1 MGPRVTP
8 SQLGQPIEQPLLNHQ
23 HAWPLAPESLPLASV
38 VGHQHGPSYL
48 PEQNWPLKAVK
59 LFHGSMLWS
68 MALREGGYT
77 MAPWPAHA
85 GSSATIATSSTSAA
99 VAMMPMIHQNF
110 NTKGPTTSRPSCYSS
125 CP

>member
-38 VGHQHGPSYL
+38 AGHQHGPSYL

-68 MALREGGYT
+68 MALREGG
-77 MAPWPAHA
+77 MIIEAWPA
-85 GSSATIATSSTSAA
+85 TLVVSAA
-99 VAMMPMIHQNF
+99 INV
-110 NTKGPTTSRPSCYSS
+110 SRMARRAAEVLLE
-125 CP
+125 

>member
-8 SQLGQPIEQPLLNHQ
+8 SQLGQPIEHPLLNHQ

-38 VGHQHGPSYL
+38 AGHQPGPSYG

-85 GSSATIATSSTSAA
+85 GIAAIATSSTSAA
-99 VAMMPMIHQNF
+99 AVAMSMMEPFQQAE
-110 NTKGPTTSRPSCYSS
+110 GPTCLSVPSYCSS